1 MNAKDSRSR
10 TQRKVNLAE
19 SYGKKWIRNYSPN
32 RGVYFRIEEEV
43 SSFHSGQEYQS
54 LVLFSHDSN
63 LIRGTNVR
71 PSVSQSVCLSVCQQ
85 YVKIAYKQQSPVIHE
100 SHPF

>member
-63 LIRGTNVR
+63 LIRGTNVVADSMLFSPALVLDR
-71 PSVSQSVCLSVCQQ
+71 AIAPFLAVSFPTLSD
-85 YVKIAYKQQSPVIHE
+85 AHWA
-100 SHPF
+100 